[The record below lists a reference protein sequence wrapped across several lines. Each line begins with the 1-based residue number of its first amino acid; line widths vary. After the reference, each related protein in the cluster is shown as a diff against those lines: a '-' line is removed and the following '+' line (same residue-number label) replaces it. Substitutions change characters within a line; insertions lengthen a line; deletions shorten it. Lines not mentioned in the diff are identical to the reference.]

1 MPLYRYTALARSGET
16 QNGEVEAVS
25 QAAAIALV
33 QERGLLPISAREASG
48 FAARLNLSESL
59 FAADKPGSRDVA
71 LLTQELSVLIGA
83 GLPVDRALDVLRQM
97 AAKPVLQRLVG
108 DILTRVRG
116 GSTLA
121 DALTAQGEVFPRFY
135 WSTVQA
141 AERGGFLAPALKRL
155 AEYLARAQALRD
167 SLRSAM
173 IYPMLLVF
181 MAGVSILFILMVV
194 LPRFRSLFIDSGVA
208 LPWFT
213 GLMMD
218 AGVLLNENFPA
229 FLAIVAVLALGLRQL
244 FRASAFLVWR
254 DSQLIRLP
262 AIRSLIL
269 KAEIA
274 RFTRILSTLL
284 AHGVNLPAALQLSA
298 GIVHNRPVAAAIES
312 AAAGVKEGQRLSDRL
327 ARTGLVPAA
336 AIQLIRVGEET
347 GELSPMLD
355 QAAELFERDVQRVTE
370 RAIAILV
377 PVITVLLGVII
388 AALIASIFSVLVSIN
403 ELAL

>member
-1 MPLYRYTALARSGET
+1 MPRYLYKALARSGET
-16 QNGEVEAVS
+16 QSGEIEATS
-25 QAAAIALV
+25 RTAAIALV
-33 QERGLLPISAREASG
+33 QEKGLLPISAREAASSG
-48 FAARLNLSESL
+48 LRFGFSNSVFGSEI
-59 FAADKPGSRDVA
+59 PGPREIA
-71 LLTQELSVLIGA
+71 LLTQELAVLIGA

-97 AAKPVLQRLVG
+97 SDRPVVQRVVG

-116 GSTLA
+116 GGTLA
-121 DALTAQGEVFPRFY
+121 DALTAHEAVFPRFY

-141 AERGGFLAPALKRL
+141 AERGGFLAAALKRL
-155 AEYLARAQALRD
+155 AEYLARAQALRE

-173 IYPMLLVF
+173 VYPTLLVI
-181 MAGVSILFILMVV
+181 MAGLSILFILMVV

-218 AGVLLNENFPA
+218 AGVLLSENFAA
-229 FLAIVAVLALGLRQL
+229 FLAIMAGVFLGLRQL
-244 FRASAFLVWR
+244 FRSAAFLAWR
-254 DSQLIRLP
+254 DAQMLRLP
-262 AIRSLIL
+262 AIRAVVL

-284 AHGVNLPAALQLSA
+284 AHGVPLPAALTLSG
-298 GIVHNRPVAAAIES
+298 GIVHNRLVAVAIDAAAT
-312 AAAGVKEGQRLSDRL
+312 GVKEGQRLSERL
-327 ARTGLVPAA
+327 ARTGLVPPA

-355 QAAELFERDVQRVTE
+355 QAAELFERDVQQVVE
-370 RAIAILV
+370 RAIAIMV
-377 PVITVLLGVII
+377 PAITIVLGVII

>member
-1 MPLYRYTALARSGET
+1 MPIYRYKALARSGET
-16 QNGEVEAVS
+16 QSGEIEAAS
-25 QAAAIALV
+25 PAAAIALV
-33 QERGLLPISAREASG
+33 QARGLLPISAREASSLG
-48 FAARLNLSESL
+48 ARFNLSRSV
-59 FAADKPGSRDVA
+59 FGSDVPGPREVA
-71 LLTQELSVLIGA
+71 LLTQELAVLVGA

-97 AAKPVLQRLVG
+97 SDKAPVQRVVA
-108 DILTRVRG
+108 DVLTRVRG
-116 GSTLA
+116 GGTLA
-121 DALTAQGEVFPRFY
+121 DALIAHENVFPRFY

-141 AERGGFLAPALKRL
+141 AERGGFLAAALKRL

-173 IYPMLLVF
+173 VYPTLLVI

-218 AGVLLNENFPA
+218 AGALLTENFAA
-229 FLAIVAVLALGLRQL
+229 FLAIVAGLSLGLRQL
-244 FRASAFLVWR
+244 FRSTSFLAWR
-254 DSQLIRLP
+254 DGQVIRLP
-262 AIRSLIL
+262 AVRAVVL

-284 AHGVNLPAALQLSA
+284 AHGVPLPSALSLSG
-298 GIVHNRPVAAAIES
+298 GIVHNRQVAAAIEG
-312 AAAGVKEGQRLSDRL
+312 AAAGVKEGQRLSERL
-327 ARTGLVPAA
+327 ARTGLVPPA

-355 QAAELFERDVQRVTE
+355 QAADLFERDVQRVIE
-370 RAIAILV
+370 RAIAVLV
-377 PVITVLLGVII
+377 PTITIVLGVII